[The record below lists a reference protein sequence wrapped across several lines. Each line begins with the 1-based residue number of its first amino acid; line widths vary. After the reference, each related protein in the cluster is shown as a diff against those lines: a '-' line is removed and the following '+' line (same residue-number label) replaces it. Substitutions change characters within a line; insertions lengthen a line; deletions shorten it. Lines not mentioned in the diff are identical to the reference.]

1 MSELPT
7 CRWGIVATGLISS
20 WFVADLVVERDGAK
34 VKHVIQA
41 IGSSSSE
48 KGREF
53 AFKHCPNA
61 TPTIYASYTE
71 LYSDPD
77 VDCVYIGTPHSFH
90 RQNCLDAIAAGK
102 NILCE
107 KPFAINAREARE
119 VLEAA
124 KKKGVY
130 IAEAMW
136 LRHRPIV
143 ADLRKVLF
151 EQHGI
156 GEVSF
161 LSSQYNLPV
170 DVASLPSTS
179 RYRDVKLGAGSLLD
193 VGIYPLTW
201 ALVCLDPSDS
211 QNLELPNILAA
222 QTHSSGVEVTTSVIL
237 HYASTGRQA
246 TILSTFTAAPASN
259 VVCRIHGSKGYIDV
273 TGHDASHPASFT
285 VYREISQGKFEAQEH
300 DYPHPGQGFI
310 YEADNTA
317 LDVLAHHTESATM
330 PWAETIRVMEIM
342 DEIRRQGG
350 TVYPQDQA

>member
-1 MSELPT
+1 MSDLPV
-7 CRWGIVATGLISS
+7 CHWGIVATGLISS
-20 WFVADLVVERDGAK
+20 WFVADLVVERAGAK
-34 VKHVIQA
+34 VNHVIQA

-53 AFKHCPNA
+53 AAKHCPNA
-61 TPTIYASYTE
+61 TPTIYASYTD
-71 LYSDPD
+71 LYADPD

-90 RQNCLDAIAAGK
+90 RRNCLDAIAAGK

-124 KKKGVY
+124 RKKGVY

-136 LRHRPIV
+136 LRHRPLV

-151 EQHGI
+151 EQHAI
-156 GEVSF
+156 GEVTV
-161 LSSQYNLPV
+161 LASQYNLPV
-170 DVASLPSTS
+170 DIATLPSTS
-179 RYRDVKLGAGSLLD
+179 RYRDVALGAGSLLD

-201 ALVCLDPSDS
+201 ALVCLDSSDG
-211 QNLELPNILAA
+211 QDDLERPKILAA
-222 QTHSSGVEVTTSVIL
+222 QTHSFGVEVTTSVIL
-237 HYASTGRQA
+237 HYARSGRQA
-246 TILSTFTAAPASN
+246 TLLSTFTAAPVSS

-273 TGHDASHPASFT
+273 TGQDASHPAAFT
-285 VYREISQGKFEAQEH
+285 VYREASQGKFEPQEH
-300 DYPHPGQGFI
+300 EHPHPGQGFI

-317 LDVLAHHTESATM
+317 LDLLARRTESATM

-350 TVYPQDQA
+350 TVYPQD